1 MRRRARRRQSEDYTA
16 IAFLA
21 ASILGVAA
29 VAVVEDVRYSATGI
43 PLWSSWHFQP
53 ASIFA
58 GMLAFVG
65 VLYCLQRVNN
75 RPRALEYVE
84 PYLPL
89 LVLSGAKPGAKVE
102 FHLAVAGAFAEYRV
116 ERRPHAQI
124 AIGEIDAAAR
134 VRKLMACRGD
144 RRRTKVDDSSGA
156 GLHSFAR

>member
-1 MRRRARRRQSEDYTA
+1 MRRRAKRRHNEDHTA

-21 ASILGVAA
+21 AGMLGAAA

-53 ASIFA
+53 TSIFA

-65 VLYCLQRVNN
+65 VLYCLQRIKN

-89 LVLSGAKPGAKVE
+89 LVLSGANLMLKLNSMWLL
-102 FHLAVAGAFAEYRV
+102 LALLPSIAWSVSRMRKARL
-116 ERRPHAQI
+116 ERSMP
-124 AIGEIDAAAR
+124 
-134 VRKLMACRGD
+134 
-144 RRRTKVDDSSGA
+144 RRASGN
-156 GLHSFAR
+156 

>member
-1 MRRRARRRQSEDYTA
+1 MRRRSRRRQNEDHTA

-21 ASILGVAA
+21 AGMLGAAA

-65 VLYCLQRVNN
+65 VLYCLQRINN

-89 LVLSGAKPGAKVE
+89 LVLSGANLMLKLNSMWLL
-102 FHLAVAGAFAEYRV
+102 LALLPSIAWSVSRMRKARSV
-116 ERRPHAQI
+116 RSMPRRA
-124 AIGEIDAAAR
+124 
-134 VRKLMACRGD
+134 
-144 RRRTKVDDSSGA
+144 SG
-156 GLHSFAR
+156 S

>member
-1 MRRRARRRQSEDYTA
+1 MRRRTKRRHNEDHTI

-21 ASILGVAA
+21 AAMLGSAA

-65 VLYCLQRVNN
+65 VLYCLQRINN

-89 LVLSGAKPGAKVE
+89 LVLSGANLMLKLNSMWLL
-102 FHLAVAGAFAEYRV
+102 LALLPSIAWSASRMRKARS
-116 ERRPHAQI
+116 ERSMP
-124 AIGEIDAAAR
+124 
-134 VRKLMACRGD
+134 
-144 RRRTKVDDSSGA
+144 RRASG
-156 GLHSFAR
+156 S

>member
-1 MRRRARRRQSEDYTA
+1 MRRRAKRRHNEDHTA

-21 ASILGVAA
+21 AGMLGAAA

-65 VLYCLQRVNN
+65 VLYCLQRINN

-89 LVLSGAKPGAKVE
+89 LVLSGANLMLKLNSMWLL
-102 FHLAVAGAFAEYRV
+102 LALLPSIAWSVSRMRKTRS
-116 ERRPHAQI
+116 ERSMP
-124 AIGEIDAAAR
+124 
-134 VRKLMACRGD
+134 
-144 RRRTKVDDSSGA
+144 RRASG
-156 GLHSFAR
+156 S

>member
-1 MRRRARRRQSEDYTA
+1 MRRRSRRRQIEDHTA

-21 ASILGVAA
+21 AGMLGAAA
-29 VAVVEDVRYSATGI
+29 VAVVEDVRYSATCI

-65 VLYCLQRVNN
+65 VLYCLQRINN

-89 LVLSGAKPGAKVE
+89 LVLSGANLMLKLNSMWLL
-102 FHLAVAGAFAEYRV
+102 LALLPSIAWSVSRMRKARSV
-116 ERRPHAQI
+116 RSMPRRA
-124 AIGEIDAAAR
+124 
-134 VRKLMACRGD
+134 
-144 RRRTKVDDSSGA
+144 SG
-156 GLHSFAR
+156 S

>member
-1 MRRRARRRQSEDYTA
+1 MRRRAKRRHNEDHTA

-21 ASILGVAA
+21 AGMLGAAA

-53 ASIFA
+53 ASVFA

-65 VLYCLQRVNN
+65 VLYCLQRINN

-89 LVLSGAKPGAKVE
+89 LVLSGANLMLKLNSMWLL
-102 FHLAVAGAFAEYRV
+102 LALLPSIAWSVSRMRKARL
-116 ERRPHAQI
+116 ERSMP
-124 AIGEIDAAAR
+124 
-134 VRKLMACRGD
+134 
-144 RRRTKVDDSSGA
+144 RRASG
-156 GLHSFAR
+156 S

>member
-1 MRRRARRRQSEDYTA
+1 MRRRTKRRHNEDHTI

-21 ASILGVAA
+21 AAMLGSAA

-65 VLYCLQRVNN
+65 VLYCLQRINN

-89 LVLSGAKPGAKVE
+89 LVLSGANLMLKLNSMWLL
-102 FHLAVAGAFAEYRV
+102 LALLPSIAWSVSRMRKTRS
-116 ERRPHAQI
+116 ERSMP
-124 AIGEIDAAAR
+124 
-134 VRKLMACRGD
+134 
-144 RRRTKVDDSSGA
+144 RRASG
-156 GLHSFAR
+156 S

>member
-1 MRRRARRRQSEDYTA
+1 MPKRGKRQQNDDHTA

-21 ASILGVAA
+21 AAMLGLAA

-65 VLYCLQRVNN
+65 VLYCLQRINN

-89 LVLSGAKPGAKVE
+89 LVLSGANLALKVNSMWLL
-102 FHLAVAGAFAEYRV
+102 LALLPTIAWSVSRTRRSRAERSV
-116 ERRPHAQI
+116 PRRA
-124 AIGEIDAAAR
+124 
-134 VRKLMACRGD
+134 
-144 RRRTKVDDSSGA
+144 SG
-156 GLHSFAR
+156 S

>member
-1 MRRRARRRQSEDYTA
+1 M
-16 IAFLA
+16 
-21 ASILGVAA
+21 LGSAA

-65 VLYCLQRVNN
+65 VLYCLQRINN

-89 LVLSGAKPGAKVE
+89 LVLSGANLMLKLNSMWLL
-102 FHLAVAGAFAEYRV
+102 LALLPSIAWSVSRMRKARS
-116 ERRPHAQI
+116 ERSMP
-124 AIGEIDAAAR
+124 
-134 VRKLMACRGD
+134 
-144 RRRTKVDDSSGA
+144 RRASG
-156 GLHSFAR
+156 S